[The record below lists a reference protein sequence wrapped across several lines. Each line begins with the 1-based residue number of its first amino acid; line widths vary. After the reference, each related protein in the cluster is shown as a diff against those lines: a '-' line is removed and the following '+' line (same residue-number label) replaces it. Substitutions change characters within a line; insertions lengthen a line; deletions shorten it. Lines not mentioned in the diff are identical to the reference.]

1 MITEIALFTAAPG
14 KEEALGAAILNG
26 LEIIRQHPECVA
38 ARVERCIEQPDQYAV
53 INTWTSLEAHTE
65 SFRSG
70 PLFPQWRGQIAGLFS
85 GQPAV
90 FHYQVLEKE

>member
-1 MITEIALFTAAPG
+1 MITEIAIFTAAPG
-14 KEEALGAAILNG
+14 KAAELGTAIHKG
-26 LEIIRQHPECVA
+26 LDVIRQHPECVE

-65 SFRSG
+65 SFRGG
-70 PLFPQWRGQIAGLFS
+70 PLFLQWRGHLADLFA

-90 FHYQVLEKE
+90 FHYQALEKE